1 MVTNFVFSV
10 TEAGKSIAHGITEYE
25 GRHIPSGIELLYQL
39 DTEKGLDP
47 RSRSLEGST
56 VT

>member
-10 TEAGKSIAHGITEYE
+10 TEAGKSIAHGFTEYE
-25 GRHIPSGIELLYQL
+25 ARHMTSGIELLYQL

-56 VT
+56 LT

>member
-10 TEAGKSIAHGITEYE
+10 TEARKSIAHGFTEYE
-25 GRHIPSGIELLYQL
+25 ARHNSSGIELLYQL
-39 DTEKGLDP
+39 DTEKALDP

>member
-10 TEAGKSIAHGITEYE
+10 TEAGKSIAHGFTEYE
-25 GRHIPSGIELLYQL
+25 ARHISSGIELLFQL
-39 DTEKGLDP
+39 DTQKGLDP

-56 VT
+56 LT

>member
-1 MVTNFVFSV
+1 MVTNFVFSAS
-10 TEAGKSIAHGITEYE
+10 EAGKSIAHGFTEYE
-25 GRHIPSGIELLYQL
+25 DRHNSSGIELLYQL
-39 DTEKGLDP
+39 DTEKALDP